1 MTKAL
6 EPHPFA
12 EVFPPLDGEAFDAL
26 VKDIE
31 ARGQQEPIWVYED
44 KILDGRNRYRACQ
57 IAGHEP
63 VVKEYTGN
71 DPIGFVL
78 SANLHRRHLNEGQR
92 AMIGAKLASL
102 VVGANQ
108 HTKELGLSA
117 KAASDLLKVGTASIE
132 RAKVIL
138 KSGDPELIKDVTT
151 GKVSVAAAAQTAKKR
166 NGKSKTQS
174 SEPENEEDKLAKE
187 RQKLSDKIDS
197 LVDNLVGTLKEL
209 KALDA
214 DNAIAATGDLLN
226 QLKAADLIE
235 EPKRRKAA

>member
-1 MTKAL
+1 
-6 EPHPFA
+6 
-12 EVFPPLDGEAFDAL
+12 
-26 VKDIE
+26 
-31 ARGQQEPIWVYED
+31 
-44 KILDGRNRYRACQ
+44 
-57 IAGHEP
+57 
-63 VVKEYTGN
+63 
-71 DPIGFVL
+71 
-78 SANLHRRHLNEGQR
+78 
-92 AMIGAKLASL
+92 MIGAKLASL